1 MSIYNNNSFSSF
13 STFVK
18 ALVQSLYND
27 VSFDDFPEPPPT
39 MKDLVDNDG
48 EYLVDN
54 DGKFLVVEN

>member
-1 MSIYNNNSFSSF
+1 
-13 STFVK
+13 VK